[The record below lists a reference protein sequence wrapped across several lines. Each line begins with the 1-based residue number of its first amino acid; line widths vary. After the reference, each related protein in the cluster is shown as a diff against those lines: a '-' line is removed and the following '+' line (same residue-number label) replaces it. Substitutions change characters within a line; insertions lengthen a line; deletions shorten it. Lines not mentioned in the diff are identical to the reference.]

1 MKRIDLK
8 TGFLCNNNCRFCV
21 QAHKKKFGNRDT
33 DELKR
38 CLSDAAREGYESVVF
53 TGGEVTIRL
62 DVIDLVRYAKASGFK
77 VIQIQ
82 TNGRRFS
89 DMAFCQECIAA
100 GVNQFNPAL
109 HGHNPEIHDYL
120 TRSDGA
126 FMQTVRGIRNLKKL
140 NQMVMTN
147 TVITKTNYRYLPHI
161 ALLLTKLHVDQ
172 FQLAFV
178 HAMGNALKNFD
189 TVVPRKLL
197 VAPYV
202 KQALDIGIA
211 AGVGVM
217 TEAIPYCLMKGYER
231 YVAEDKIPD
240 TKIFDLNAVVENFT
254 DVRRAYGKVKAE
266 QCRECKYFEKCE
278 GPWREYPE
286 HFGWREFVPV
296 K

>member
-53 TGGEVTIRL
+53 TGGEVTIRP

-89 DMAFCQECIAA
+89 DIAFCQECIAA

-109 HGHNPEIHDYL
+109 HGHNPEVHDYL

-211 AGVGVM
+211 AGIGAM

-286 HFGWREFVPV
+286 HFGWREFIPV